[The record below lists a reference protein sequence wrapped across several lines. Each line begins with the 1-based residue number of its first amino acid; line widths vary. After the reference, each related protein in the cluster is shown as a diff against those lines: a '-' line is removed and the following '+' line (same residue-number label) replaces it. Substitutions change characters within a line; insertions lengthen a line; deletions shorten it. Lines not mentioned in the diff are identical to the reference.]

1 MPLVHDA
8 AMEWGVSS
16 VSFTL
21 IILLAGLVY
30 LRGWL
35 RLRST
40 RDAIPLWRAGS
51 FFFGLFWI
59 WVAAGSPIASF
70 DRAMLTGHMI
80 QHLMLMTL
88 GPPLIWLGVA
98 PIITLYGGYRP
109 PRSFCWLCATATL
122 AIWHVPAVFT
132 LGMRSELWHAI
143 EQISFLGT
151 GLLFWWPV
159 IEPWPGVNG
168 WTIIVYLFL
177 ATLPCDLLSGFL
189 VFSDQIAY
197 HMYVSTPGCCD
208 ASVLADQQAAG
219 ALMWT
224 CVTLV
229 YLVAGAILT
238 MHLLRHTSGA

>member
-1 MPLVHDA
+1 
-8 AMEWGVSS
+8 VSS
-16 VSFTL
+16 LCFTL
-21 IILLAGLVY
+21 AILLAGLLY
-30 LRGWL
+30 LHGWL

-40 RDAIPLWRAGS
+40 CNPITSWRAAS
-51 FFFGLFWI
+51 FFLGLLLI

-88 GPPLIWLGVA
+88 GPPLMWLGMA
-98 PIITLYGGYRP
+98 PNVTLYGGYRP
-109 PRSFCWLCATATL
+109 SRPLCWLCATATL
-122 AIWHVPAVFT
+122 IIWHIPAAFT
-132 LGMRSELWHAI
+132 LGMRSEVWHAV

-168 WTIIVYLFL
+168 WTTIVYLFL
-177 ATLPCDLLSGFL
+177 ATLPCDFLSGFL
-189 VFSDQIAY
+189 VFSDHIAY
-197 HMYVSTPGCCD
+197 HIYVSTPDSCSV
-208 ASVLADQQAAG
+208 SVLADQQSAG

-238 MHLLRHTSGA
+238 MHLLRHPSSS

>member
-1 MPLVHDA
+1 LHPVHDA
-8 AMEWGVSS
+8 AMKSGVYSA
-16 VSFTL
+16 SFTL
-21 IILLAGLVY
+21 IILLVGLVY
-30 LRGWL
+30 LSRWL

-40 RDAIPLWRAGS
+40 LNAIPLWRAAS
-51 FFFGLFWI
+51 FFFGLFLIWI
-59 WVAAGSPIASF
+59 AAGSRIASF

-98 PIITLYGGYRP
+98 PSITVYVGYRP
-109 PRSFCWLCATATL
+109 PRSFCWLCATAAL
-122 AIWHVPAVFT
+122 VIWHVPAVLT
-132 LGMRSELWHAI
+132 VGMRSEVWHAI

-168 WTIIVYLFL
+168 WTTIVYLFL

-189 VFSDQIAY
+189 VFSDRIAY
-197 HMYVSTPGCCD
+197 HIYVPTPGYYN

-238 MHLLRHTSGA
+238 IQLLSISDKS